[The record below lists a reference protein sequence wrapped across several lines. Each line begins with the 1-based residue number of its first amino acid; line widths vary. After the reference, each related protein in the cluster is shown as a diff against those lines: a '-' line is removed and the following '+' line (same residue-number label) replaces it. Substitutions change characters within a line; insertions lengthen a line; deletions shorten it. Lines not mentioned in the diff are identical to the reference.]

1 MGAISCLLKFIVIY
15 TLVYSHVLG
24 MAFGAIPSNNGT
36 GYKLKRLHINMALR
50 RPSAPPPPRPA
61 PRRGPVFASTAK
73 TCYGRDLG
81 VHFYTM
87 ELSRTV
93 LHRIPDGGYN
103 ELRRRGTAPVT
114 QISAP
119 VANQRHGMGAPPK
132 SPPGFMH

>member
-61 PRRGPVFASTAK
+61 PRRGP
-73 TCYGRDLG
+73 G
-81 VHFYTM
+81 H
-87 ELSRTV
+87 
-93 LHRIPDGGYN
+93 
-103 ELRRRGTAPVT
+103 
-114 QISAP
+114 
-119 VANQRHGMGAPPK
+119 
-132 SPPGFMH
+132 

>member
-1 MGAISCLLKFIVIY
+1 VTAGQVFHECYEAMKVHFMNIQAILFI
-15 TLVYSHVLG
+15 L
-24 MAFGAIPSNNGT
+24 A
-36 GYKLKRLHINMALR
+36 
-50 RPSAPPPPRPA
+50 
-61 PRRGPVFASTAK
+61 VFASTAK

-81 VHFYTM
+81 VHFYKM

-103 ELRRRGTAPVT
+103 ELRRRSGTAPVT

-119 VANQRHGMGAPPK
+119 VANQRHGMGTPPK